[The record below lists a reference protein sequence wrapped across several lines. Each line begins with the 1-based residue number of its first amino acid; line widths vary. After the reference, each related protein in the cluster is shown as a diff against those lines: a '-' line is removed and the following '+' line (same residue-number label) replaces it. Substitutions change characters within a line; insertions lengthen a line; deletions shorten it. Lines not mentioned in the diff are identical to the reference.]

1 MVHQPRI
8 RTEIKAKESM
18 TMSLKNTEYRFSS
31 MKTRLRPYGLQKSN
45 THVRNESVL
54 YGTVGSYVVIVKTDT
69 HLSIDPDCLSLRY
82 PFVLSISMPSRFVF
96 SEKIILFWGDIA
108 IFGKPT
114 FRERFG
120 NGDSNSGISRKIR
133 EGWQACMIWT
143 HLTAHTHSDYVMWNT
158 LQISFVESDW
168 SIIFNTI

>member
-31 MKTRLRPYGLQKSN
+31 MKTDLGPMDSRSQI
-45 THVRNESVL
+45 RNESVL
-54 YGTVGSYVVIVKTDT
+54 YGTVDSYVVIVKTDT

-133 EGWQACMIWT
+133 EGWQAWN
-143 HLTAHTHSDYVMWNT
+143 YV
-158 LQISFVESDW
+158 
-168 SIIFNTI
+168 FNKNNENVDLHFCYFHWCRVG